1 MKHEVQHVCSWEAA
15 LFFREPRSQGLF
27 TPDEHSAAVNTV
39 SAGNPTLGTTTLH
52 PSQRTGCSHLVTDSA
67 PLEAGNVHEAPT
79 SLNGFCTYRNR
90 QCSRSADLS
99 ARILHVSE
107 PAMFT
112 KRRPL
117 CTHSAPLEA
126 GNVHEAPTSLH
137 GFCTSRS
144 RQCSPS
150 ADLSARILHLSEPA
164 MFIERRHLDRTP
176 STQTYS

>member
-1 MKHEVQHVCSWEAA
+1 MQHVCCWEAA

-67 PLEAGNVHEAPT
+67 RLGAGNVHEAPT

-117 CTHSAPLEA
+117 CTDSARIGTGNVHRASTLCTHSAPLCA
-126 GNVHEAPTSLH
+126 GNVHRAPTSRPDAVNSDIFLKLFYNKNIYTIKRPQ
-137 GFCTSRS
+137 GT
-144 RQCSPS
+144 
-150 ADLSARILHLSEPA
+150 
-164 MFIERRHLDRTP
+164 
-176 STQTYS
+176 